1 MSPEHHE
8 LLLVTVNHETVPM
21 EERER
26 YALDETQVSSLYQ
39 LMGETDAIEE
49 SMVLN
54 TCNRFELYFKTN
66 DPPSGQATIFE
77 ALSGFYGIPLNELES
92 HAKTRGGQE
101 AVKHLIEVS
110 AGLRSQITGEAE
122 IFGQVKEAYSKC
134 QHFGGAGAVI
144 NRMVQKGFQ
153 AAKLIRHTTPI
164 GQGQINISNVAVDL
178 SSKIFGSLERAA
190 ALVIGTGEISEK
202 TTKALRSRGAQRF
215 GIASHSMERACSI
228 ADVWGGEPR
237 ALDSLESYL
246 NAYDILISATDT
258 ETPLLTKQMLD
269 RLHPAR
275 KNRPLF
281 LIDLGLP
288 RNLDANCD
296 ELDNVYLYNLDDLA
310 KIAEDNLKERKAAIQ
325 CSETIASQKSDAIWR
340 MLEKRGLV
348 NASPNQTG

>member
-1 MSPEHHE
+1 MSSERHE

-26 YALDETQVSSLYQ
+26 YSLDDLQVEKLYGLMNETS
-39 LMGETDAIEE
+39 AIEE
-49 SMVLN
+49 SLVLN

-66 DPPSGQATIFE
+66 EPSTGTSTVFK
-77 ALSGFYGIPLNELES
+77 ALSEFYGIPLAELES

-101 AVKHLIEVS
+101 AIQHLIEVS

-122 IFGQVKEAYSKC
+122 IFGQVKEAYSRC
-134 QHFGGAGAVI
+134 QQLGGAGALI
-144 NRMVQKGFQ
+144 NRIVQKGFQ
-153 AAKLIRHTTPI
+153 AAKLIRHSTPI

-178 SSKIFGSLERAA
+178 SLKIFGSLDRVA

-202 TTKALRSRGAQRF
+202 TAKALRSRGASNF
-215 GIASHSMERACSI
+215 GVVSRDFDRAASVAEA
-228 ADVWGGEPR
+228 WGGEPR
-237 ALDSLESYL
+237 ALEDLESYL
-246 NAYDILISATDT
+246 NAYDILISATDVDR
-258 ETPLLTKQMLD
+258 PLLSKSILD

-288 RNLDANCD
+288 RNVDATCD

-310 KIAEDNLKERKAAIQ
+310 KIADDNLSERKAAIQ
-325 CSETIASQKSDAIWR
+325 ASEDIAIQKSDAIWR

-348 NASPNQTG
+348 NASTT